1 MSKSNSITDV
11 PGILVGQVQDLQAM
25 TGCTVILCKKGA
37 IGGVDQRGGAP
48 GTRETDLLRPMHL
61 VEKVHAVVLSGGSAF
76 GLDAASG
83 VMRWLDEQRIGFQTA
98 EAKVPIV
105 SAAVIYDLGLG
116 DSKIRPDV
124 EMGYKACQ
132 VASEKP
138 PKRGNFGA
146 GTGASVGK
154 LFGMRQAMKSGI
166 GSASCEVG
174 NGVIVGA
181 IFVVNAF
188 GDVIDPDTNAI
199 LAGAR
204 SIIHNKRHP
213 FFADT
218 LGQMKSFVGKQVVN
232 IASMQNTVIGVVAT
246 NAKLSKEEVN
256 KVAQMAQDGIARTIR
271 PAHTMFDGDTIF
283 ALSTG
288 QKFGNVNVI
297 GAFAA
302 EITAQ
307 AILFAVRQA
316 TSFSTFPSVSEISN
330 LHKTGGEK

>member
-1 MSKSNSITDV
+1 MRKSNSISDV
-11 PGILVGQVQDLQAM
+11 PGILVGQAQDLQAM

-61 VEKVHAVVLSGGSAF
+61 VERVHAVVLSGGSAF

-83 VMRWLDEQRIGFQTA
+83 VMRWLDEHKIGFQTA
-98 EAKVPIV
+98 EIKVPIV

-116 DSKIRPDV
+116 NSKVRPDS

-132 VASEKP
+132 GASEKP
-138 PKRGNFGA
+138 PKQGNFGA
-146 GTGASVGK
+146 GSGASVGK
-154 LFGMRQAMKSGI
+154 LYGMRWAMKSGI
-166 GSASCEVG
+166 GSASCDVG

-188 GDVIDPDTNAI
+188 GDVIDPDTNSI

-204 SIIHNKRHP
+204 SINPNKEHP
-213 FFADT
+213 FFVNT
-218 LGQMKSFVGKQVVN
+218 LMQMKSFVGKQVVN
-232 IASMQNTVIGVVAT
+232 LASMQNTVIGVVAT

-288 QKFGNVNVI
+288 RQPGNVNVI

-302 EITAQ
+302 EMTAQ
-307 AILFAVRQA
+307 AILSAVKEA
-316 TSFSTFPSVSEISN
+316 TSFSTFPSASAVIN
-330 LHKTGGEK
+330 LQKTGGEK

>member
-37 IGGVDQRGGAP
+37 VGGVDQRGGAP

-61 VEKVHAVVLSGGSAF
+61 VEKVHAVVLTGGSAF

-98 EAKVPIV
+98 ETKVPIV

-138 PKRGNFGA
+138 PKQGNFGA

-154 LFGMRQAMKSGI
+154 IFGMRQAMKSGI
-166 GSASCEVG
+166 GSASCEIG
-174 NGVIVGA
+174 NGVTVGA

-204 SIIHNKRHP
+204 SIIHDKRHP
-213 FFADT
+213 FFANT
-218 LGQMKSFVGKQVVN
+218 LDQMKSFIGKQVVN

-302 EITAQ
+302 EMTAQ
-307 AILFAVRQA
+307 AILSAVRQA